1 MVLPTNFDDT
11 EHLQA
16 VIRRYLNSQIKKDF
30 ADLNDANGNW
40 EPGIGT
46 SRSSMRKALT
56 HEDTDSLIA
65 TGVRMTLYYFT
76 YGKARQ
82 MQPGVFGVVVE
93 QFDKSRKYRPQVTL
107 GFQQKVSNI
116 NGAYQPEESE
126 ISFRLMNKTSA
137 TITQANITT
146 LINKIKAEFGGATP
160 YKWEKGK
167 KLYYYVDQEL
177 GYQFQL
183 LCKTELQAK
192 DIINK
197 VMDIQSHT
205 PDFKKLKLNTATDE
219 AATYPN
225 TPGNIS
231 ILGETLKL
239 PRARPELDVYFRW
252 ATLVI
257 QYRKKPLV
265 LMDTV
270 GKYGKVTV

>member
-1 MVLPTNFDDT
+1 MALPNNFDDT

-16 VIRRYLNSQIKKDF
+16 VIRRYLNEQIKKDF
-30 ADLNDANGNW
+30 ADLNDAAGNW

-56 HEDTDSLIA
+56 HEDTDSLIV
-65 TGVRMTLYYFT
+65 TGIRMMLYYFT

-82 MQPGVFGVVVE
+82 MQPGVYGSIVE
-93 QFDKSRKYRPQVTL
+93 QFDKSRRYRPQITL
-107 GFQQKVSNI
+107 GFQQKVSQI
-116 NGAYQPEESE
+116 VGTYQPEESE
-126 ISFRLMNKTSA
+126 ISFRLMDETST
-137 TITQANITT
+137 TITQAKITT
-146 LINKIKAEFGGATP
+146 LTNKIKTEFGGATP

-167 KLYYYVDQEL
+167 KMYWYIDADQ
-177 GYQFQL
+177 GYKFQL

-197 VMDIQSHT
+197 VMDIQNHT
-205 PDFKKLKLNTATDE
+205 PDFKKLKLNAATDE

-231 ILGETLKL
+231 ILGETFKL

-252 ATLVI
+252 ATLAI

-265 LMDTV
+265 LIDTI
-270 GKYGKVTV
+270 GKYGKITV